1 MVLASL
7 TRDDPAVRAGSMGGT
22 LLARAT
28 GDPAYSDWILQ
39 SCRLV
44 LTDAVVP

>member
-1 MVLASL
+1 MVLVSL
-7 TRDDPAVRAGSMGGT
+7 TRDDPAVRAGSMGGM